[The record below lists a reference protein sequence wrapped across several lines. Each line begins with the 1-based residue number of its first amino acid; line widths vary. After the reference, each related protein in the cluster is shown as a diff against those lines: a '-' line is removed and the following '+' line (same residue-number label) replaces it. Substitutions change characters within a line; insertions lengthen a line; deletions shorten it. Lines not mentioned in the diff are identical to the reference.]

1 MNNFNVKSGT
11 MFHPLQDAPLSLIQP
26 VLDFLEEDLT
36 KFKKDNNTR
45 GGFFDGSTFIR
56 FPNATFVD
64 DDNIYNYLHDA
75 NFCGIKSFPKRY
87 RLEHWDLLCGIVS
100 PVIAFMKSQLTEDCE
115 PIGAEINVLPPGVN
129 ILSHVDRHPL
139 LNETYR
145 IHIVLCTNEKTFMIG
160 DETPKHW
167 PKGSCFI
174 FDNTIR
180 HSVENNGNSP
190 RAHLVV
196 DFLPKR
202 YLEYVN
208 NKTIFYKYTL
218 TI

>member
-1 MNNFNVKSGT
+1 MDNFNVKTGK
-11 MFHPLQDAPLSLIQP
+11 MFHLLQHVSLPLIHP

-36 KFKKDNNTR
+36 NFKKDNKTR

-64 DDNIYNYLHDA
+64 DSAIYDYLYNT
-75 NFCGIKSFPKRY
+75 NFCGIKSFPKRH
-87 RLEHWDLLCGIVS
+87 RLEQWDLLCDIVS
-100 PVIAFMKSQLTEDCE
+100 PLIAFMKSQLTEECE

-129 ILSHVDRHPL
+129 ILPHVDRHPL

-145 IHIVLCTNEKTFMIG
+145 VHIVLCTNEKTFMIG
-160 DETPKHW
+160 DLIPTHW
-167 PKGSCFI
+167 PQGSCFI

-180 HSVENNGNSP
+180 HGVENNGSSP

-196 DFLPKR
+196 DFLPVR
-202 YLEYVN
+202 YLEYIN
-208 NKTIFYKYTL
+208 NAHIL
-218 TI
+218 